1 MPRLRRRTHKTAL
14 ALQARSPKRADFSLH
29 EMEELSETIQSEVP
43 TYEGHDIA
51 AIPASMPVAS
61 VEALEGALAERAR
74 SAVESRLGELVHS
87 YNQRHAATDRGFLKV
102 GLEDG
107 PNAYAQDVTPGG
119 N

>member
-1 MPRLRRRTHKTAL
+1 
-14 ALQARSPKRADFSLH
+14 
-29 EMEELSETIQSEVP
+29 MEELSETIQSEVP

-61 VEALEGALAERAR
+61 VEALEGALAERDWG
-74 SAVESRLGELVHS
+74 AVEARLGEFAHS
-87 YNQRHAATDRGFLKV
+87 CNQRHAATDRGFLKV

-107 PNAYAQDVTPGG
+107 PNPCAQDFTPGG